1 MTWQQNRLWLFLL
14 SLILL
19 GGCAAQRPF
28 GAWESDRRVGQLF
41 ESAQVLPDHTYYYL
55 GSIAAPD
62 SIIAIDNR
70 YVLRSEVWARIE
82 ISEQI
87 LRDWLA
93 WLPIAHSHQC
103 VFRGGVILTPDGR
116 QAGIWYSPHLLNV
129 VQMPEPE
136 VLVIFQPRSAGL
148 SGCGEQDR
156 GSLGRE
162 FED

>member
-1 MTWQQNRLWLFLL
+1 MTSKRHLLVLCLLTLF
-14 SLILL
+14 
-19 GGCAAQRPF
+19 GVTGCAPTGPT

-41 ESAQVLPDHTYYYL
+41 ESGRVLPDHTYYYL
-55 GSIAAPD
+55 GSISAPD
-62 SIIAIDNR
+62 SIIAVDNR
-70 YVLRSEVWARIE
+70 YVLRSKVWARIE

-93 WLPIAHSHQC
+93 WLPIAHSRNC

-129 VQMPEPE
+129 IQMPEPE

-148 SGCGEQDR
+148 SGCEEQDR
-156 GSLGRE
+156 GALGRA